1 MKHTAAIAS
10 ICAILPASVFGFG
23 AEDAS
28 RPVPLTESP
37 SSERPTR
44 EEPAEVVAD
53 KDQILVPSL
62 LGLAIGRTSESAL
75 RLQKKLN
82 PAVVTEGFSEADAAT
97 ISKIAAGAM
106 GRPVSLQSLDSLST
120 KLETAFRSSGRS
132 FVKVLFPPQEITS
145 GVIAIVICPARA
157 GSILVAGKPSF
168 GMRFSA
174 NAFRTVPGKEL
185 SGDVVMED
193 LDWINLNPLR
203 RASISYRDGLAPD
216 SIDLKLRL
224 RADKP
229 WRAYTGIDNQ
239 LSDNLGDERIFLGF
253 QYGDLFS
260 LDHRVTAQYTSSLNS
275 RSLVGISGIYQVPLP
290 IRHLID
296 ASLGYTESESDSEG
310 PIDQS
315 GQFSRAALVYRVP
328 LPRWKSI
335 SQEWRAGMEF
345 RANDYLFTNNTSEK
359 VRFFNL
365 EVGRKGRR
373 YDSLGYTSVD
383 ASLVYSP
390 GQGILGSNDADFIS
404 LGADGAESLIA
415 KLELERTLKLSKNAM
430 LLGRCQSQWADS
442 DLLSSDQIS
451 AGGFGLVRGFDESV
465 GYASTGLVTTVELQS
480 KKFQTP
486 KFGNYQA
493 VTFYD
498 AAFLNR
504 DQAGDIGQLASTGVG
519 LRWRYAENLSARV
532 DLAIPVDFPEQENSD
547 PMLHFSIS
555 TTW

>member
-1 MKHTAAIAS
+1 MKHPAAIAS

-44 EEPAEVVAD
+44 EESAEVVAD

-62 LGLAIGRTSESAL
+62 LGLAVGRTSESAL
-75 RLQKKLN
+75 KLQKKLN
-82 PAVVTEGFSEADAAT
+82 PAVVTDGFSEADAAT
-97 ISKIAAGAM
+97 ISKIAAGAI
-106 GRPVSLQSLDSLST
+106 GQPVSLRSLDSLST
-120 KLETAFRSSGRS
+120 KLETAFRSSGRA
-132 FVKVLFPPQEITS
+132 FVKVSFPPQEITS
-145 GVIAIVICPARA
+145 GVIAIVIGPARV

-168 GMRFSA
+168 GMRFAA

-260 LDHRVTAQYTSSLNS
+260 LDHRVTAQYTSSLDS
-275 RSLVGISGIYQVPLP
+275 TSLVGISGIYQVPLP
-290 IRHLID
+290 VRHLID

-315 GQFSRAALVYRVP
+315 GQFSRTALVYRVP

-335 SQEWRAGMEF
+335 SQEWRAGIEF

-359 VRFFNL
+359 VRFFNF

-373 YDSLGYTSVD
+373 NDSLGYTSMD

-390 GQGILGSNDADFIS
+390 GQGILGSNDADFIA

-430 LLGRCQSQWADS
+430 LLGRCRSQWADS
-442 DLLSSDQIS
+442 NLLSSDQIS

-465 GYASTGLVTTVELQS
+465 GYASTGIVTTVELQS
-480 KKFQTP
+480 RNFHTTKA
-486 KFGNYQA
+486 GDYQA
-493 VTFYD
+493 VTFFD

-504 DQAGDIGQLASTGVG
+504 DQAGDIGQLTSTGMG
-519 LRWRYAENLSARV
+519 LRWRYAEHLSARL
-532 DLAIPVDFPEQENSD
+532 DLAIPVDCPEQENSD
-547 PMLHFSIS
+547 PMLHFSVS

>member
-1 MKHTAAIAS
+1 
-10 ICAILPASVFGFG
+10 
-23 AEDAS
+23 
-28 RPVPLTESP
+28 
-37 SSERPTR
+37 
-44 EEPAEVVAD
+44 
-53 KDQILVPSL
+53 
-62 LGLAIGRTSESAL
+62 
-75 RLQKKLN
+75 
-82 PAVVTEGFSEADAAT
+82 
-97 ISKIAAGAM
+97 M
-106 GRPVSLQSLDSLST
+106 GRPVSLQSLDRLST

-253 QYGDLFS
+253 QHGDLFS
-260 LDHRVTAQYTSSLNS
+260 LDHRVTAQYTSSLDS

-465 GYASTGLVTTVELQS
+465 GYASTGIVTTVELQS
-480 KKFQTP
+480 RNFHTTKA
-486 KFGNYQA
+486 GYYQA
-493 VTFYD
+493 VTFFD

-504 DQAGDIGQLASTGVG
+504 DQAGDIGQLTSTGVG
-519 LRWRYAENLSARV
+519 LRWRYAEHLSARV
-532 DLAIPVDFPEQENSD
+532 DLAIPVDCPDQENSD
-547 PMLHFSIS
+547 PMLHFSVS

>member
-1 MKHTAAIAS
+1 MKHPAAIAS
-10 ICAILPASVFGFG
+10 ICAILPGSVFGFG

-44 EEPAEVVAD
+44 EESAEVVAD

-106 GRPVSLQSLDSLST
+106 GRPVSLQSLDNLST

-132 FVKVLFPPQEITS
+132 FVKVFFPPQEITS
-145 GVIAIVICPARA
+145 GVIAIVIYPARA

-260 LDHRVTAQYTSSLNS
+260 LDHRVTAQYTSSLDS
-275 RSLVGISGIYQVPLP
+275 KSLVGISGIYQVPLP

-296 ASLGYTESESDSEG
+296 ASLGYTESDSDSEG

-345 RANDYLFTNNTSEK
+345 RANDYLFSNNTSK
-359 VRFFNL
+359 KARFFNL

-390 GQGILGSNDADFIS
+390 GQGVLGSNDADFIS

-415 KLELERTLKLSKNAM
+415 KLELERTLKLNKNAM
-430 LLGRCQSQWADS
+430 LLGRCRSQWADS
-442 DLLSSDQIS
+442 NLLSSDQIS

-465 GYASTGLVTTVELQS
+465 GYASTGIVTTVELQS
-480 KKFQTP
+480 RNFHTTKA
-486 KFGNYQA
+486 GDYQA
-493 VTFYD
+493 VTFFD

-504 DQAGDIGQLASTGVG
+504 DQAGDIGQLTSTGLG
-519 LRWRYAENLSARV
+519 LRWRYAEHLSARL
-532 DLAIPVDFPEQENSD
+532 DLAIPVDCPEQENSD

>member
-1 MKHTAAIAS
+1 MRHPAAIVS

-28 RPVPLTESP
+28 RPVPLTESS

-44 EEPAEVVAD
+44 EESAEVVAD

-62 LGLAIGRTSESAL
+62 LGLAVGRTSESAL
-75 RLQKKLN
+75 KLQKKLN
-82 PAVVTEGFSEADAAT
+82 PAVITEGFSEADAAT

-106 GRPVSLQSLDSLST
+106 GQPVSLRSLDNLST
-120 KLETAFRSSGRS
+120 KLETAFRSSGRA
-132 FVKVLFPPQEITS
+132 FVKVSFPPQEITS
-145 GVIAIVICPARA
+145 GVIAIVICPARV

-168 GMRFSA
+168 GMRFAA

-203 RASISYRDGLAPD
+203 RASISYRDALAPD

-260 LDHRVTAQYTSSLNS
+260 LDHRVTAQYTSSLDS
-275 RSLVGISGIYQVPLP
+275 TSLVGISGIYQVPLP

-335 SQEWRAGMEF
+335 SQEWRAGIEF

-359 VRFFNL
+359 VRFFNF

-373 YDSLGYTSVD
+373 NDSLGYTSVD
-383 ASLVYSP
+383 ASLAYSP
-390 GQGILGSNDADFIS
+390 GQGVLGSNDADFIA

-430 LLGRCQSQWADS
+430 LLGRCRSQWADS

-465 GYASTGLVTTVELQS
+465 GYASTGIVTTVELQS
-480 KKFQTP
+480 RKFQTP

-493 VTFYD
+493 VTFFD

-504 DQAGDIGQLASTGVG
+504 DQASDIGQLTSTGVG
-519 LRWRYAENLSARV
+519 LRWRYAENLSARL
-532 DLAIPVDFPEQENSD
+532 DLAIPVDCPEQENSD

>member
-23 AEDAS
+23 AENAS
-28 RPVPLTESP
+28 RPVPLTEST

-106 GRPVSLQSLDSLST
+106 GRPVSLQSLDRLST

-253 QYGDLFS
+253 QHGDLFS
-260 LDHRVTAQYTSSLNS
+260 LDHRVTAQYTSSLDS

-465 GYASTGLVTTVELQS
+465 GYASTGIVTTVELQS
-480 KKFQTP
+480 RNFHTTKA
-486 KFGNYQA
+486 GYYQA
-493 VTFYD
+493 VTFFD

-504 DQAGDIGQLASTGVG
+504 DQAGDIGQLTSTGVG
-519 LRWRYAENLSARV
+519 LRWRYAEHLSARV
-532 DLAIPVDFPEQENSD
+532 DLAIPVDCPDQENSD
-547 PMLHFSIS
+547 PMLHFSVS

>member
-1 MKHTAAIAS
+1 MKYPPALAF
-10 ICAILPASVFGFG
+10 ICAFLPASVFGIG

-28 RPVPLTESP
+28 RPVPLTESR

-44 EEPAEVVAD
+44 EESAKVVAG
-53 KDQILVPSL
+53 KDQILIPSL

-75 RLQKKLN
+75 NLQKQLN
-82 PAVVTEGFSEADAAT
+82 PAVVTEGFCESEATIISSMAA
-97 ISKIAAGAM
+97 AAIGQ
-106 GRPVSLQSLDSLST
+106 PVSLESLDRLST
-120 KLETAFRSSGRS
+120 KLETAFRSSGRA
-132 FVKVLFPPQEITS
+132 FVKVTFPPQEITS
-145 GVIAIVICPARA
+145 GVIAIVICPARV
-157 GSILVAGKPSF
+157 GSIRVIGKPSF

-174 NAFRTVPGKEL
+174 NAFRTAPGTDL

-224 RADKP
+224 RADKA
-229 WRAYTGIDNQ
+229 WRAYGGIDNQ
-239 LSDNLGDERIFLGF
+239 LSDNLGDERLFLGF
-253 QYGDLFS
+253 QHGDLFS
-260 LDHRVTAQYTSSLNS
+260 LDHRLTTQFTSSLDSTN
-275 RSLVGISGIYQVPLP
+275 LLGISGIYQVPLP

-315 GQFSRAALVYRVP
+315 GQFSRASLVYRVP

-345 RANDYLFTNNTSEK
+345 RANDYLFSNNTSKK

-373 YDSLGYTSVD
+373 YDSLGYTSMD

-390 GQGILGSNDADFIS
+390 GQGILGSKDSDFTT

-415 KLELERTLKLSKNAM
+415 KLELERTFRLGKNAT

-442 DLLSSDQIS
+442 SLLSSDQIS
-451 AGGFGLVRGFDESV
+451 AGGFGLVRGFDESI

-480 KKFQTP
+480 RNFRTT
-486 KFGNYQA
+486 KFGDYQA
-493 VTFYD
+493 VTFFD

-504 DQAGDIGQLASTGVG
+504 DQADDIGQLASTGVG
-519 LRWRYAENLSARV
+519 LRWRYAEHLSVRA
-532 DLAIPVDFPEQENSD
+532 DLAIPVDYSEQENSD

>member
-1 MKHTAAIAS
+1 MKHPAAIAS
-10 ICAILPASVFGFG
+10 ICAVLPASVFGFG

-28 RPVPLTESP
+28 RPVPLTESS

-44 EEPAEVVAD
+44 EESAEVVAD
-53 KDQILVPSL
+53 KDRILVPSL

-75 RLQKKLN
+75 KLQKQLN
-82 PAVVTEGFSEADAAT
+82 PAVETEGFSEAEIAT
-97 ISKIAAGAM
+97 ITKIAAGAIDQ
-106 GRPVSLQSLDSLST
+106 PVSLRSLDRLTT
-120 KLETAFRSSGRS
+120 KLETAFRSSGRA
-132 FVKVLFPPQEITS
+132 FVKVSLPPQEITS

-168 GMRFSA
+168 GMRFAA

-239 LSDNLGDERIFLGF
+239 LSDNLGDERVFLGF
-253 QYGDLFS
+253 QYADLFS
-260 LDHRVTAQYTSSLNS
+260 LDHRVTAQYTSSLDS
-275 RSLVGISGIYQVPLP
+275 TSLVGFSGIYQVPLP

-335 SQEWRAGMEF
+335 SQEWRAGMEL
-345 RANDYLFTNNTSEK
+345 RANDYLFSNNTSKK

-373 YDSLGYTSVD
+373 YDSLGYTSMD

-390 GQGILGSNDADFIS
+390 GQGVLGSNDADFIS
-404 LGADGAESLIA
+404 LGADGAESLVA
-415 KLELERTLKLSKNAM
+415 KLELERTLKLGKNAI
-430 LLGRCQSQWADS
+430 LLGRCRSQWADS
-442 DLLSSDQIS
+442 NLLSSDQIS

-480 KKFQTP
+480 RKFHTT
-486 KFGNYQA
+486 KAGDYQA
-493 VTFYD
+493 VTFFD

-504 DQAGDIGQLASTGVG
+504 DQVDDIGQLTSTGVG
-519 LRWRYAENLSARV
+519 LRWRYADYLSARL
-532 DLAIPVDFPEQENSD
+532 DLAIPVDCPEQENSD
-547 PMLHFSIS
+547 PMLHFSVS

>member
-1 MKHTAAIAS
+1 MKCPAAIAS

-44 EEPAEVVAD
+44 EESAEVVAD

-62 LGLAIGRTSESAL
+62 LGLAIGRNSESAL
-75 RLQKKLN
+75 RLQKQLK
-82 PAVVTEGFSEADAAT
+82 PAVATEGFSEADTAT

-106 GRPVSLQSLDSLST
+106 GQPVSLRSLDSLST
-120 KLETAFRSSGRS
+120 KLETAFRSSGRA
-132 FVKVLFPPQEITS
+132 FVKVSFPPQEITS
-145 GVIAIVICPARA
+145 GVISIVICPARA

-168 GMRFSA
+168 GMRFAA
-174 NAFRTVPGKEL
+174 NAFRTMPGKEL

-216 SIDLKLRL
+216 AIDLKLRL

-260 LDHRVTAQYTSSLNS
+260 LDHRATAQYTSSLDS
-275 RSLVGISGIYQVPLP
+275 KSLLGISGIYQVPLP

-315 GQFSRAALVYRVP
+315 GQFSRTALVYRVP

-335 SQEWRAGMEF
+335 SQEWRTGMEF
-345 RANDYLFTNNTSEK
+345 RANDYLFSNNTSEK

-373 YDSLGYTSVD
+373 NDSLGYTSMD

-390 GQGILGSNDADFIS
+390 GQGILGSNNADFIA
-404 LGADGAESLIA
+404 LGADGAKSLIA

-430 LLGRCQSQWADS
+430 LLGRCRSQWADS
-442 DLLSSDQIS
+442 NLLSSDQIS

-465 GYASTGLVTTVELQS
+465 GYASTGIVTTVELQS
-480 KKFQTP
+480 RNFHTTKA
-486 KFGNYQA
+486 GDYQV
-493 VTFYD
+493 VTFFD

-504 DQAGDIGQLASTGVG
+504 DQAGDIGQLTSTGVG
-519 LRWRYAENLSARV
+519 LRWRYAEHLSARL
-532 DLAIPVDFPEQENSD
+532 DLAIPVDCPEQENSD
-547 PMLHFSIS
+547 PMLHFSVS

>member
-1 MKHTAAIAS
+1 MKHPAAIAS

-44 EEPAEVVAD
+44 EESAEVVAD

-75 RLQKKLN
+75 KLQKKLN
-82 PAVVTEGFSEADAAT
+82 PAVVTDGFSEADATT
-97 ISKIAAGAM
+97 ISKIATGAM
-106 GRPVSLQSLDSLST
+106 GQPVSLRSLDSLST
-120 KLETAFRSSGRS
+120 KLETAFRSSGRA
-132 FVKVLFPPQEITS
+132 FVKVSFPPQEITS

-168 GMRFSA
+168 GMRFAA

-260 LDHRVTAQYTSSLNS
+260 LDHRVTAQYTSSLDS
-275 RSLVGISGIYQVPLP
+275 TSLVGISGIYQVPLP
-290 IRHLID
+290 VRHLID

-315 GQFSRAALVYRVP
+315 GQFSRTALVYRVP

-335 SQEWRAGMEF
+335 SQEWRAGIEF

-359 VRFFNL
+359 VRFFNF

-373 YDSLGYTSVD
+373 NDSLGYTSMD

-390 GQGILGSNDADFIS
+390 GQGILGSNDADFIA

-430 LLGRCQSQWADS
+430 LLGRCRSQWADS
-442 DLLSSDQIS
+442 NLLSSDQIS

-465 GYASTGLVTTVELQS
+465 GYASTGIVTTVELQS
-480 KKFQTP
+480 RNFHTP

-493 VTFYD
+493 VTFFD

-504 DQAGDIGQLASTGVG
+504 DQAGDIGQLTSTGVG
-519 LRWRYAENLSARV
+519 LRWRYAEHLSARL
-532 DLAIPVDFPEQENSD
+532 DLAIPVDCPEQENSD
-547 PMLHFSIS
+547 PMLHFSVS